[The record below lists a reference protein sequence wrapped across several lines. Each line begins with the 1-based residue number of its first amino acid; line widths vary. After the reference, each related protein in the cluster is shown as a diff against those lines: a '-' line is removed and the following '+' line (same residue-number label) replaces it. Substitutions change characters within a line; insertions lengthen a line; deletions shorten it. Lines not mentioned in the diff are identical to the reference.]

1 MQTIEKS
8 NQRII
13 KYRSYDETNDKFW
26 YFEFPSIKSTWDW
39 EFFDITRKLNHPI
52 QQFTGLKD
60 SEGNEIFEGDIV
72 LLPNEY
78 YKMYRSTDWNG
89 KEDGIY
95 VVIWDDLIGGFV
107 GSNYEFCHQHYLWII
122 VNHCKIIGNIYESR
136 RDFKAIK

>member
-39 EFFDITRKLNHPI
+39 EFFDIARKLNYPI

-60 SEGNEIFEGDIV
+60 SECNEIFEGDII
-72 LLPNEY
+72 LLPNEC
-78 YKMYRSTDWNG
+78 YKMYRSIEWNG

-95 VVIWDDLIGGFV
+95 QVVWDN
-107 GSNYEFCHQHYLWII
+107 SNASFMGVNESCHHYLWLILDK
-122 VNHCKIIGNIYESR
+122 CKIIGNIYESR